1 MSKRLRIA
9 SVVGFLC
16 CSALTVSPTFAQ
28 GEETTATSA
37 CSIEGPDNC
46 QPFDDSFNFVP
57 SDRQWG
63 DTGMLAADDFV
74 PLESTLTSLCVWGF
88 YIDND
93 PAVPDDQDD
102 CGPRVNAD
110 HFRVRVYRNDPGNG
124 RMPGILVSEST
135 AMSQREVLPTS
146 VVEALLGNEMYA
158 YQMTLNTPIADL
170 APGQVYWLEVSNDP
184 TISGPP
190 QCLWLWSQRQRT
202 SSTYS
207 VTVGDY
213 GYEPG
218 FESPFDNTFCTNF
231 PIQPSVLGTQL
242 GACCTCGNGCSEKT
256 LSDCDY
262 ISGFWDVT
270 RTTCAGATCPSFS
283 TNDNCVDGPT
293 IITDGLYTFNN
304 QCATTDGYGPIDTEY
319 GLSQI
324 EGDLWY
330 YFTAPANCV
339 LTIETCFTPWGFDT
353 VLAVYHVPDNP
364 TACPPCALLADPNG
378 SQISSAT
385 LAGIGQDDSCSP
397 AVGGGGRWSDIGQI
411 ARNALAGECFLIR
424 VGGFDGY
431 RGTGILS
438 VDCGGVAPPR
448 PAPDPTGITKSRFVS
463 FSVPSGAAPPETA
476 LRVKLVALHH
486 VVPPYTGGVSTP
498 FTLFEGLTQYVGQP
512 VQYICAACTY
522 APFYASKLQ
531 CEPYYHDWTT
541 VGLLH
546 VTGEAI
552 VPTSVYEV
560 QNLAASCMG
569 SEASCT
575 AVSTPLSIV
584 TTRWGDVV
592 DAFNPPSTTSQ
603 PDFGDIAALVNKFKG
618 APGAPIKARALLA
631 GNARGN
637 IDIVPD
643 LGFGHISACVDAFKG
658 LAYPYKPGK
667 CTNAQ
672 TTACTTNTDC
682 GANGPCILCP

>member
-1 MSKRLRIA
+1 MPGTL
-9 SVVGFLC
+9 VGE
-16 CSALTVSPTFAQ
+16 S
-28 GEETTATSA
+28 TATS
-37 CSIEGPDNC
+37 
-46 QPFDDSFNFVP
+46 
-57 SDRQWG
+57 
-63 DTGMLAADDFV
+63 
-74 PLESTLTSLCVWGF
+74 
-88 YIDND
+88 
-93 PAVPDDQDD
+93 
-102 CGPRVNAD
+102 
-110 HFRVRVYRNDPGNG
+110 
-124 RMPGILVSEST
+124 
-135 AMSQREVLPTS
+135 QRGVLPTS
-146 VVEALLGNEMYA
+146 VVEALLGNEMYE
-158 YQMTLNTPIADL
+158 YQMTLNTPITDL
-170 APGQVYWLEVSNDP
+170 TPGLTYWLEVSNAP
-184 TISGPP
+184 TISWPTD
-190 QCLWLWSQRQRT
+190 CVWFWSQRQRT

-207 VTVGDY
+207 FTGGDY

-218 FESPFDNTFCTNF
+218 FEAPFDNTFCTNF
-231 PIQPSVLGTQL
+231 PIQPSVLGSQP
-242 GACCTCGNGCSEKT
+242 GACCTCDNGCSEKT

-262 ISGFWDVT
+262 ISGFWDIT
-270 RTTCAGATCPSFS
+270 RITCAGVTCPAAP
-283 TNDNCVDGPT
+283 TNNNCVDGPT
-293 IITDGLYTFNN
+293 IITDGLYTFDN

-330 YFTAPANCV
+330 YFTAPVSCV
-339 LTIETCFTPWGFDT
+339 LTIDTCATGLSLDT
-353 VLAVYHVPDNP
+353 VLAVYHEPDNP
-364 TACPPCALLADPNG
+364 TVCPPCALLADPNG

-385 LAGIGQDDSCSP
+385 LAGIGQDESCTMMN
-397 AVGGGGRWSDIGQI
+397 GGGLWISLYEIGRS
-411 ARNALAGECFLIR
+411 ALPGECFLIR
-424 VGGFDGY
+424 VGGFSSS
-431 RGTGILS
+431 RGTGVLS
-438 VDCGGVAPPR
+438 VDCSGVAPPR
-448 PAPDPTGITKSRFVS
+448 PAPDPTGISKSRFIS
-463 FSVPSGAAPPETA
+463 FSVPGAATAAAAETA
-476 LRVKLVALHH
+476 LRVKFVSLHH

-498 FTLFEGLTQYVGQP
+498 FTLFEGLTQYVGPP
-512 VQYICAACTY
+512 VQYICSACTY

-560 QNLAASCMG
+560 ENLAASCMG

-575 AVSTPLSIV
+575 AVSTPVSIV

-592 DAFNPPSTTSQ
+592 DPYNPPSPTSQ

-667 CTNAQ
+667 CTGAQ

-682 GANGPCILCP
+682 GANGSCILCP